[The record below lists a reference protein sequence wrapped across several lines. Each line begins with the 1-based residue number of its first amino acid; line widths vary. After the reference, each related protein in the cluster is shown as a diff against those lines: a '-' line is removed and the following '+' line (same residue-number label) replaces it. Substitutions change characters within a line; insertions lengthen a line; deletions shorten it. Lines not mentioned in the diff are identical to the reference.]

1 MIDGIDSRLPIDSVE
16 VIAMLILTRA
26 AIGVALLTTPL
37 AGLHRSTTRPNPL
50 EFTARRDGGD
60 ASGVDGMWRGTV
72 RHPGAGGVMLRV
84 EHRARPAV
92 NGPANTA
99 PLHALVFV
107 SHDDMARSF
116 AAEVTGSIDN
126 DGATR
131 LTGTVNV
138 GAAAGSTVDLVLRLS
153 ADRQLVQGT
162 ISFPSGPDGG
172 KTVPPSVMQY
182 PPQEVP

>member
-1 MIDGIDSRLPIDSVE
+1 
-16 VIAMLILTRA
+16 MLILTRA

-37 AGLHRSTTRPNPL
+37 AGLHRSTTRPKPF
-50 EFTARRDGGD
+50 EFTARRDGND
-60 ASGVDGMWRGTV
+60 ASVDGMWRGTV
-72 RHPGAGGVMLRV
+72 RRPDAGSVMLRV
-84 EHRARPAV
+84 EHRAQPAV
-92 NGPANTA
+92 NGPANAA

-116 AAEVTGSIDN
+116 AAEVAGSVDN

-153 ADRQLVQGT
+153 ADRHLVEGT
-162 ISFPSGPDGG
+162 ISFPSGPADGG
-172 KTVPPSVMQY
+172 KTVPLSVMQY
-182 PPQEVP
+182 PPQEFP

>member
-1 MIDGIDSRLPIDSVE
+1 MP
-16 VIAMLILTRA
+16 ILTCS
-26 AIGVALLTTPL
+26 AIGVALLITSL
-37 AGLHRSTTRPNPL
+37 AGPHRL

-72 RHPGAGGVMLRV
+72 RRPGAGGVMLRV
-84 EHRARPAV
+84 EHRARLAV
-92 NGPANTA
+92 NGPANAA
-99 PLHALVFV
+99 PLHALLFV

-116 AAEVTGSIDN
+116 AAEVTGSVDN

-153 ADRQLVQGT
+153 ADRHLVEGT
-162 ISFPSGPDGG
+162 ISFPSGPADGG
-172 KTVPPSVMQY
+172 KTVPLSVMQY
-182 PPQEVP
+182 PPQEFP

>member
-1 MIDGIDSRLPIDSVE
+1 MPVLS
-16 VIAMLILTRA
+16 RA
-26 AIGVALLTTPL
+26 ALGVALLTTPL
-37 AGLHRSTTRPNPL
+37 VGPHRPTTRSNPL

-72 RHPGAGGVMLRV
+72 RRPGGGVIMLRV

-92 NGPANTA
+92 FGPANAA

-107 SHDDMARSF
+107 SHDDMASTF
-116 AAEVTGSIDN
+116 AAEVTGSLND

-138 GAAAGSTVDLVLRLS
+138 GATAGSTIDLVLRLS
-153 ADRQLVQGT
+153 ADGHLCQGT
-162 ISFPSGPDGG
+162 ISFPAIGLDDRG
-172 KTVPPSVMQY
+172 KPLPSSVMLY
-182 PPQEVP
+182 PPEEFP